1 MADEIDPEGL
11 GFLVTEIA
19 RLYRAEID
27 RRIAGSG
34 LDLTAGEGRVLAHAA
49 MEGPLRQNVLA
60 ERMGVEAM
68 TLCAFLD
75 RLEGR
80 GLIERK
86 PDPKDRRAKL
96 VVVTP
101 AAKGVLSRIA
111 GVSAGLRAAVSSD
124 MSDAQWYALHVLL
137 RRVRDRLSS
146 LKAEGRQQGGQAA

>member
-1 MADEIDPEGL
+1 M
-11 GFLVTEIA
+11 TEIA

-27 RRIAGSG
+27 RRISHSG
-34 LDLTAGEGRVLAHAA
+34 LDMTAGEGRVLVHAA
-49 MEGPLRQNVLA
+49 TNGPVRQNVLA
-60 ERMGVEAM
+60 DRMGVEAM

-75 RLEGR
+75 RLEAR

-101 AAKGVLSRIA
+101 AAKGVLASI
-111 GVSAGLRAAVSSD
+111 GEVSAGLRSAVSAD

-137 RRVRDRLSS
+137 RRVRDRLSTI
-146 LKAEGRQQGGQAA
+146 KAESRQQGGQAA

>member
-27 RRIAGSG
+27 RRISHSG
-34 LDLTAGEGRVLAHAA
+34 LDMTAGEGRVLVHAA
-49 MEGPLRQNVLA
+49 TDGPMRQNVLA
-60 ERMGVEAM
+60 DRMGVEAM

-75 RLEGR
+75 RLEAR
-80 GLIERK
+80 GLIERR

-101 AAKGVLSRIA
+101 AAKSVLASIA
-111 GVSAGLRAAVSSD
+111 DVSTSLRTAVSSD
-124 MSDAQWYALHVLL
+124 MSEAQWYALHVLL

-146 LKAEGRQQGGQAA
+146 IKAEGRQQGGQAA